1 MEWRDRGI
9 IIGTRRHGE
18 TSLILEVMTER
29 RGRHLGLVRG
39 GRSRRQQPIL
49 QPGNEVDLTW
59 RARLEEHLGLFQVE
73 PLALAAARL
82 MDRPTGIL
90 GIQLLAS
97 HLRLLPE
104 RDPHAELFRAMEVI
118 IEHLCEAEIAGPL
131 MVRFE
136 LRLLEEL
143 GFGLDL
149 SACAGTGLRNDLIY
163 VSPKTGRAVSR
174 LAGEP
179 WKDKLLALPPFLG
192 GQPSAV
198 PDVAAMADAFA
209 LTAHFLNRHVYEP
222 RGMKQPD
229 TRAGFVAAVR
239 RAIADD
245 GGNPID
251 EDERHD
257 EGGRHDAG

>member
-18 TSLILEVMTER
+18 TSLILEVMTEQ

-39 GRSRRQQPIL
+39 GRSRKQQPLL
-49 QPGNEVDLTW
+49 QPGNEVELTW
-59 RARLEEHLGLFQVE
+59 RARLADHLGTFQVE

-82 MDRPTGIL
+82 MEEPSGIY

-104 RDPHAELFRAMEVI
+104 RDRHLELFRAMEVV
-118 IEHLCEAEIAGPL
+118 IEHLCEPEIAGPL

-149 SACAGTGLRNDLIY
+149 SACAGTGQRNDLIY

-174 LAGEP
+174 LAGDP
-179 WKDKLLALPPFLG
+179 WKDKLMALPAFLG

-198 PDVAAMADAFA
+198 PTPAEMAGAFE
-209 LTAHFLNRHVYEP
+209 LTGFFLHRHVYEP
-222 RGMKQPD
+222 RAIKEPD
-229 TRAGFVAAVR
+229 ARAGFVAAVG
-239 RAIADD
+239 RAFLQDREQIL
-245 GGNPID
+245 
-251 EDERHD
+251 
-257 EGGRHDAG
+257 

>member
-1 MEWRDRGI
+1 MEWRGI

-18 TSLILEVMTER
+18 TSLILEVMTEQ

-39 GRSRRQQPIL
+39 GRSRKQQPLL
-49 QPGNEVDLTW
+49 QPGNEVELTW
-59 RARLEEHLGLFQVE
+59 RARLADHLGTFQVE

-82 MDRPTGIL
+82 MEEPSGIY

-104 RDPHAELFRAMEVI
+104 RDRHSELFRAMEVV
-118 IEHLCEAEIAGPL
+118 IEHLCEPEIAGPL

-149 SACAGTGLRNDLIY
+149 SACAGTGQRNDLVY

-174 LAGEP
+174 LAGDP
-179 WKDKLLALPPFLG
+179 WKDKLMALPAFLG
-192 GQPSAV
+192 GQPSVV
-198 PDVAAMADAFA
+198 PTAGEMASAFE
-209 LTAHFLNRHVYEP
+209 LTGFFLRRHVYEP
-222 RGMKQPD
+222 RAVKEPD
-229 TRAGFVAAVR
+229 ARTGFIASVGRAFSENR
-239 RAIADD
+239 EQIL
-245 GGNPID
+245 
-251 EDERHD
+251 
-257 EGGRHDAG
+257 

>member
-18 TSLILEVMTER
+18 TSLILEVMTEA

-39 GRSRRQQPIL
+39 GRSRRQQPVL
-49 QPGNEVDLTW
+49 QPGNEVELTW
-59 RARLEEHLGLFQVE
+59 RARLDEHLGVFQVE

-82 MDRPTGIL
+82 MEHPSGIY

-104 RDPHAELFRAMEVI
+104 RDRHLELFHAMEVV
-118 IEHLCEAEIAGPL
+118 IEHLCEPEIAGPL

-149 SACAGTGLRNDLIY
+149 AACAGTGVRNDLVY

-179 WKDKLLALPPFLG
+179 WKDKLLPLPAFLA
-192 GQPSAV
+192 GQPSVV
-198 PDVAAMADAFA
+198 PDEATIAEAFE
-209 LTAHFLNRHVYEP
+209 LTAFFLRRHVYEP
-222 RGMKQPD
+222 RATKEPD
-229 TRAGFVAAVR
+229 ARAGFVAAVK
-239 RAIADD
+239 RAIAAARE
-245 GGNPID
+245 N
-251 EDERHD
+251 
-257 EGGRHDAG
+257 AQ

>member
-18 TSLILEVMTER
+18 TSLILEVMTEQ

-39 GRSRRQQPIL
+39 GRSRRQQPVL
-49 QPGNEVDLTW
+49 QPGNEVELTW
-59 RARLEEHLGLFQVE
+59 RARLDEHLGTFQVE

-82 MDRPTGIL
+82 MEQPSGIY

-104 RDPHAELFRAMEVI
+104 RDRHSELFRAMEVV
-118 IEHLCEAEIAGPL
+118 IEHLCEPEIAGPL

-149 SACAGTGLRNDLIY
+149 SSCAGSGRRNDLVY
-163 VSPKTGRAVSR
+163 VSPKSGRAVSR
-174 LAGEP
+174 IAGDP
-179 WKDKLLALPPFLG
+179 WKDKLLALPAFLA
-192 GQPSAV
+192 GQPSVV
-198 PDVAAMADAFA
+198 PDEAEIAAAFD
-209 LTAHFLNRHVYEP
+209 LTSYFLRRHVYEP
-222 RGMKQPD
+222 RAIKEPD
-229 TRAGFVAAVR
+229 ARAGFVAAVR
-239 RAIADD
+239 RAIA
-245 GGNPID
+245 N
-251 EDERHD
+251 
-257 EGGRHDAG
+257 AGEKT

>member
-18 TSLILEVMTER
+18 TSLILEVMTEQ

-39 GRSRRQQPIL
+39 GRSRRQQPVL

-59 RARLEEHLGLFQVE
+59 RARLEDHLGTFQVE
-73 PLALAAARL
+73 PMALAAARL
-82 MDRPTGIL
+82 MEHPSGIY

-104 RDPHAELFRAMEVI
+104 RDRHSELFRAMEVI
-118 IEHLCEAEIAGPL
+118 IEHLCEPEIAGPL

-149 SACAGTGLRNDLIY
+149 SSCAGTGLRNDLVY
-163 VSPKTGRAVSR
+163 VSPKSGRAVSR
-174 LAGEP
+174 IAGDP
-179 WKDKLLALPPFLG
+179 WKDKLLVLPAFLA
-192 GQPSAV
+192 GQSSVV
-198 PDVAAMADAFA
+198 PDEAEMAGAFD
-209 LTAHFLNRHVYEP
+209 LTAYFLRRHVYEP
-222 RGMKQPD
+222 RGVKEPD
-229 TRAGFVAAVR
+229 ARAGFVAAIQ
-239 RAIADD
+239 RAIAQN
-245 GGNPID
+245 GETTP
-251 EDERHD
+251 
-257 EGGRHDAG
+257 

>member
-18 TSLILEVMTER
+18 TSLILEVMTEQ

-39 GRSRRQQPIL
+39 GRSRKQQPLL
-49 QPGNEVDLTW
+49 QPGNEVELTW
-59 RARLEEHLGLFQVE
+59 RARLADHLGTFQVE

-82 MDRPTGIL
+82 MEEPSGIY

-104 RDPHAELFRAMEVI
+104 RDRHSELFRAMEVV
-118 IEHLCEAEIAGPL
+118 IEHLCEPEIAGPL

-149 SACAGTGLRNDLIY
+149 SACAGTGQRNDLVY

-174 LAGEP
+174 LAGDP
-179 WKDKLLALPPFLG
+179 WKDKLMALPAFLG
-192 GQPSAV
+192 GQPSVV
-198 PDVAAMADAFA
+198 PTAGEMAAAFE
-209 LTAHFLNRHVYEP
+209 LTGFFLRRHVYEP
-222 RGMKQPD
+222 RAVKEPD
-229 TRAGFVAAVR
+229 ARTGFIAAVG
-239 RAIADD
+239 RAFSVNREQIL
-245 GGNPID
+245 
-251 EDERHD
+251 
-257 EGGRHDAG
+257 

>member
-1 MEWRDRGI
+1 MEWQDRGI

-18 TSLILEVMTER
+18 TSLILEVMTEQ

-39 GRSRRQQPIL
+39 GRSRKQQPLL
-49 QPGNEVDLTW
+49 QPGNEVELTW
-59 RARLEEHLGLFQVE
+59 RARLADHLGTYQVE

-82 MDRPTGIL
+82 MEQPSGIY

-104 RDPHAELFRAMEVI
+104 RDRHVELFRAMEVV
-118 IEHLCEAEIAGPL
+118 IEHLCEPEIAGPL

-149 SACAGTGLRNDLIY
+149 SACAGTGQRNDLIY

-174 LAGEP
+174 LAGDP
-179 WKDKLLALPPFLG
+179 WKDKLMALPAFLG

-198 PDVAAMADAFA
+198 PTAAEMAGAFE
-209 LTAHFLNRHVYEP
+209 LTAFFLRRHVYEP
-222 RGMKQPD
+222 RAIKEPD
-229 TRAGFVAAVR
+229 ARAGFITAVG
-239 RAIADD
+239 RAFLEN
-245 GGNPID
+245 GEHSP
-251 EDERHD
+251 
-257 EGGRHDAG
+257 

>member
-18 TSLILEVMTER
+18 TSLILEVMTEQ

-39 GRSRRQQPIL
+39 GRSRKQQPLL
-49 QPGNEVDLTW
+49 QPGNEVELTW
-59 RARLEEHLGLFQVE
+59 RARLADHLGTFQVE

-82 MDRPTGIL
+82 MEEPSGIY

-104 RDPHAELFRAMEVI
+104 RDRHLELFRAMEVV
-118 IEHLCEAEIAGPL
+118 IEHLCEPEIAGPL

-149 SACAGTGLRNDLIY
+149 SACAGTGQRNDLIY

-174 LAGEP
+174 LAGDP
-179 WKDKLLALPPFLG
+179 WKDKLMALPAFLG

-198 PDVAAMADAFA
+198 PTPADMAGAFE
-209 LTAHFLNRHVYEP
+209 LT
-222 RGMKQPD
+222 
-229 TRAGFVAAVR
+229 GFFPAPAR
-239 RAIADD
+239 L
-245 GGNPID
+245 
-251 EDERHD
+251 
-257 EGGRHDAG
+257 

>member
-18 TSLILEVMTER
+18 TSLILEVMTEQ

-39 GRSRRQQPIL
+39 GRSRRQQPVL
-49 QPGNEVDLTW
+49 QPGNEVELTW
-59 RARLEEHLGLFQVE
+59 RARLDEHLGTFQVE

-82 MDRPTGIL
+82 MEQPSGIY

-104 RDPHAELFRAMEVI
+104 RDRHSELFRAMEVV
-118 IEHLCEAEIAGPL
+118 IEHLCEPEIAGPL

-149 SACAGTGLRNDLIY
+149 YLLRRIGTTQR
-163 VSPKTGRAVSR
+163 SR
-174 LAGEP
+174 LC
-179 WKDKLLALPPFLG
+179 LAEKRPR
-192 GQPSAV
+192 GQPDRRRSVEGQAPGAAGLSRRSAFRG
-198 PDVAAMADAFA
+198 ARRSR
-209 LTAHFLNRHVYEP
+209 NRRCFRSDILFSAP
-222 RGMKQPD
+222 PCL
-229 TRAGFVAAVR
+229 
-239 RAIADD
+239 
-245 GGNPID
+245 
-251 EDERHD
+251 
-257 EGGRHDAG
+257 

>member
-1 MEWRDRGI
+1 MEWHDHGI

-39 GRSRRQQPIL
+39 GRSRKLQPLL
-49 QPGNEVDLTW
+49 QPGNAVDLTW
-59 RARLEEHLGLFQVE
+59 RARLEEHLGTYQVE
-73 PLALAAARL
+73 PVALSAARL
-82 MDRPTGIL
+82 MDHSSGVY
-90 GIQLLAS
+90 GIQLLGS

-104 RDPHAELFRAMEVI
+104 RDRHSELYRAMEVV
-118 IEHLCEAEIAGPL
+118 IEHLCEPQIAGPL

-149 SACAGTGLRNDLIY
+149 SSCAGTGVRNDLVY

-179 WKDKLLALPPFLG
+179 WKDKLLALPPFLA
-192 GQPSAV
+192 GQPSV
-198 PDVAAMADAFA
+198 TPDRETMEAGFR
-209 LTAHFLNRHVYEP
+209 LTTYFLHRHVYDP
-222 RGMKQPD
+222 RGAKEPD
-229 TRAGFVAAVR
+229 ERTGFVSAVL
-239 RAIADD
+239 RAM
-245 GGNPID
+245 
-251 EDERHD
+251 
-257 EGGRHDAG
+257 DAGEETVA